1 MSSGAMDCESS
12 SVYIEPVY
20 TAEFS
25 VESIAGYDSEGSNDS
40 SESEVD
46 DVSYDCAES
55 FDESANQI
63 DDCTDNLIIDTV
75 VEDLESHDSFS
86 LAFKIMNDRLTD
98 NLPESADDL
107 EPQKS
112 NDVAFQEVLDRLD
125 REQKIIDAEVHELVL
140 QNTFDSQVRDL
151 KDGIITASSDLNLL
165 GESLKLIGAAIDK
178 EINETIVKVCE
189 DDTLEE
195 DEISISAQIM
205 ADFAASEL
213 EDIEMQS
220 SSEVVFTLEQQL
232 RIKNWTD
239 EVKKEEEKLCQAM
252 FLAENEISEGP
263 ITGYGV
269 YQSDSDHLIPHEIHG
284 LGPKLSGLHKIWDWM
299 SNCHFEISFYADLM
313 SS

>member
-25 VESIAGYDSEGSNDS
+25 VLPSAGSDSEGSNDS
-40 SESEVD
+40 SEFEVD

-63 DDCTDNLIIDTV
+63 DDCTDNLISDTV

-86 LAFKIMNDRLTD
+86 LAFKIFNERITV

-112 NDVAFQEVLDRLD
+112 NDVALQEVLDRLD
-125 REQKIIDAEVHELVL
+125 REQKIIDAEVPELVI
-140 QNTFDSQVRDL
+140 Q
-151 KDGIITASSDLNLL
+151 
-165 GESLKLIGAAIDK
+165 
-178 EINETIVKVCE
+178 EINETIVMVCE

-239 EVKKEEEKLCQAM
+239 EVKKEEEKLFQAM
-252 FLAENEISEGP
+252 FLAENEISEDP
-263 ITGYGV
+263 ISGYGV
-269 YQSDSDHLIPHEIHG
+269 YQSDSDQMIPHEIHG

-299 SNCHFEISFYADLM
+299 SNCHFEISFYADLI

>member
-40 SESEVD
+40 SEFEVD
-46 DVSYDCAES
+46 DVSYDCAEP

-63 DDCTDNLIIDTV
+63 DDCTDNLISDTV

-86 LAFKIMNDRLTD
+86 LALKIFNDRITV
-98 NLPESADDL
+98 NLPESAVDL

-112 NDVAFQEVLDRLD
+112 NEVALQEVLDRLD
-125 REQKIIDAEVHELVL
+125 REQKITDAEVPELVI
-140 QNTFDSQVRDL
+140 Q
-151 KDGIITASSDLNLL
+151 
-165 GESLKLIGAAIDK
+165 
-178 EINETIVKVCE
+178 EINETIVMVCE

-220 SSEVVFTLEQQL
+220 SSEVVFTLEHQL

-239 EVKKEEEKLCQAM
+239 EVKKEEEKLFQAM
-252 FLAENEISEGP
+252 FLAENEISEDP
-263 ITGYGV
+263 ISGYGV
-269 YQSDSDHLIPHEIHG
+269 YQSDSDQMIPHEIHG

>member
-63 DDCTDNLIIDTV
+63 DDCTDNLISDTV

-86 LAFKIMNDRLTD
+86 LAFKIMNDRITV

-178 EINETIVKVCE
+178 EINEMIVNVC
-189 DDTLEE
+189 
-195 DEISISAQIM
+195 
-205 ADFAASEL
+205 
-213 EDIEMQS
+213 
-220 SSEVVFTLEQQL
+220 
-232 RIKNWTD
+232 
-239 EVKKEEEKLCQAM
+239 
-252 FLAENEISEGP
+252 
-263 ITGYGV
+263 
-269 YQSDSDHLIPHEIHG
+269 
-284 LGPKLSGLHKIWDWM
+284 
-299 SNCHFEISFYADLM
+299 
-313 SS
+313 

>member
-1 MSSGAMDCESS
+1 MSRMSTGPMEWESS
-12 SVYIEPVY
+12 EVYGEPVS
-20 TAEFS
+20 TTEFS
-25 VESIAGYDSEGSNDS
+25 VESIAGDVSDDSTDS
-40 SESEVD
+40 SVSEVD
-46 DVSYDCAES
+46 DISYDSDEE

-63 DDCTDNLIIDTV
+63 DDCTDNIISDTF
-75 VEDLESHDSFS
+75 VEDLESQSSFAP
-86 LAFKIMNDRLTD
+86 AFKIMIDRLND

-112 NDVAFQEVLDRLD
+112 NDVALQEVLDRLD
-125 REQKIIDAEVHELVL
+125 REQKIIDAEVPELVI
-140 QNTFDSQVRDL
+140 Q
-151 KDGIITASSDLNLL
+151 
-165 GESLKLIGAAIDK
+165 
-178 EINETIVKVCE
+178 EINETIVMVCE

-239 EVKKEEEKLCQAM
+239 EVKKEEEKLFQAM
-252 FLAENEISEGP
+252 FLAENEISEDP
-263 ITGYGV
+263 ISGYGV
-269 YQSDSDHLIPHEIHG
+269 YQSDSDQMIPHEIHG

-299 SNCHFEISFYADLM
+299 SNCHFEIYFYADLI

>member
-1 MSSGAMDCESS
+1 MSSGPMEWESS
-12 SVYIEPVY
+12 SVYGEPVY

-25 VESIAGYDSEGSNDS
+25 VESIAGYDSEDSNDS
-40 SESEVD
+40 SVSEVD
-46 DVSYDCAES
+46 DISYDSDES

-86 LAFKIMNDRLTD
+86 PAFKIMNDRLTD

-165 GESLKLIGAAIDK
+165 GESLKLIGVAIDK

-195 DEISISAQIM
+195 DEISISEQIM
-205 ADFAASEL
+205 ADYAAGEL
-213 EDIEMQS
+213 EDIEMQFS
-220 SSEVVFTLEQQL
+220 ADVDFTLDQQL
-232 RIKNWTD
+232 NWTD
-239 EVKKEEEKLCQAM
+239 DERLFQSL
-252 FLAENEISEGP
+252 FLSENDISDDS
-263 ITGYGV
+263 ISGYGI
-269 YQSDSDHLIPHEIHG
+269 YQSDCDQIIHSEING
-284 LGPKLSGLHKIWDWM
+284 LGPKQSDWHKILDWM
-299 SNCHFEISFYADLM
+299 LSCRFEM
-313 SS
+313 SSYVD

>member
-1 MSSGAMDCESS
+1 MSSGAMDCDSS

-25 VESIAGYDSEGSNDS
+25 VESSAGYDSEGSNDS
-40 SESEVD
+40 SEFVVD

-55 FDESANQI
+55 FDESANQV
-63 DDCTDNLIIDTV
+63 DDCTDNLISDTV

-86 LAFKIMNDRLTD
+86 LAFKIFNDRITV
-98 NLPESADDL
+98 NLPESADHL

-125 REQKIIDAEVHELVL
+125 REPKIVDAEVHEFVI
-140 QNTFDSQVRDL
+140 Q
-151 KDGIITASSDLNLL
+151 
-165 GESLKLIGAAIDK
+165 
-178 EINETIVKVCE
+178 EINETIVLVCE

-195 DEISISAQIM
+195 DEISISAQNM

-239 EVKKEEEKLCQAM
+239 EVKKEEEKLFQAM
-252 FLAENEISEGP
+252 FLAENEISEAP
-263 ITGYGV
+263 ISGYGV
-269 YQSDSDHLIPHEIHG
+269 YQSDSDQMIPHEIHG

-299 SNCHFEISFYADLM
+299 SNCHFEISFYADLI

>member
-25 VESIAGYDSEGSNDS
+25 VESSAGYDSEGSNDS
-40 SESEVD
+40 SEFVVD

-55 FDESANQI
+55 FDESANQV
-63 DDCTDNLIIDTV
+63 DDCTDNLISDTV
-75 VEDLESHDSFS
+75 VEDPESHDSFS
-86 LAFKIMNDRLTD
+86 LAFKIFNDRITV
-98 NLPESADDL
+98 NLPESADVL

-125 REQKIIDAEVHELVL
+125 REQKIVDAEVHELVI
-140 QNTFDSQVRDL
+140 Q
-151 KDGIITASSDLNLL
+151 
-165 GESLKLIGAAIDK
+165 
-178 EINETIVKVCE
+178 EINETIVMVCE

-239 EVKKEEEKLCQAM
+239 EVKKEEEKLFQAM
-252 FLAENEISEGP
+252 FLAENEISEDP
-263 ITGYGV
+263 ISGYGV
-269 YQSDSDHLIPHEIHG
+269 YQSDSYQMIPHEIHG

-299 SNCHFEISFYADLM
+299 SNCHFEISFYADLIL
-313 SS
+313 S

>member
-63 DDCTDNLIIDTV
+63 DDCTDNLISDTV

-86 LAFKIMNDRLTD
+86 LALKIFNDRITV

-112 NDVAFQEVLDRLD
+112 NDVALQEVLDRLD
-125 REQKIIDAEVHELVL
+125 REQKIIDAEVPELVI
-140 QNTFDSQVRDL
+140 Q
-151 KDGIITASSDLNLL
+151 
-165 GESLKLIGAAIDK
+165 
-178 EINETIVKVCE
+178 EINETIVMVCE

-195 DEISISAQIM
+195 DEISISPQIM

-220 SSEVVFTLEQQL
+220 SSDVVFTLEQQL

-239 EVKKEEEKLCQAM
+239 EVKKEEEKLFQAM
-252 FLAENEISEGP
+252 FLAENEISEDP
-263 ITGYGV
+263 ISGYGV
-269 YQSDSDHLIPHEIHG
+269 YQSDSDQMIPHEIHG

-299 SNCHFEISFYADLM
+299 SNCHFEISFYADLI

>member
-25 VESIAGYDSEGSNDS
+25 VESIAGYDSEDSNDS
-40 SESEVD
+40 SVSDVD
-46 DVSYDCAES
+46 SISYDCAES

-75 VEDLESHDSFS
+75 VEDLESHDSYS

-125 REQKIIDAEVHELVL
+125 REQKIIDAEVHELVI
-140 QNTFDSQVRDL
+140 QNTFDAQVREL
-151 KDGIITASSDLNLL
+151 KAGIITASSDLNLL
-165 GESLKLIGAAIDK
+165 GESLKLIGVAIDK
-178 EINETIVKVCE
+178 EINETIVKVFE
-189 DDTLEE
+189 DDTLE
-195 DEISISAQIM
+195 DEISISEQIM

-213 EDIEMQS
+213 EDIEMQFS
-220 SSEVVFTLEQQL
+220 AEVDFTLEQQL
-232 RIKNWTD
+232 NWTD
-239 EVKKEEEKLCQAM
+239 EEKLFQAM
-252 FLAENEISEGP
+252 FLAENEISEDP
-263 ITGYGV
+263 ISGYGI
-269 YQSDSDHLIPHEIHG
+269 YQSDSDQIIPHEING
-284 LGPKLSGLHKIWDWM
+284 LGPKLSAWHKIRDWM
-299 SNCHFEISFYADLM
+299 STCRFEISSYADLI

>member
-25 VESIAGYDSEGSNDS
+25 VEPSAGSDSEGSNDS
-40 SESEVD
+40 SEFEVD

-63 DDCTDNLIIDTV
+63 DDCTDNLISDTV

-86 LAFKIMNDRLTD
+86 LAFKIFNDRITV

-112 NDVAFQEVLDRLD
+112 NDVALQEVLDRLD
-125 REQKIIDAEVHELVL
+125 REQKIIDAEVPELVI
-140 QNTFDSQVRDL
+140 Q
-151 KDGIITASSDLNLL
+151 
-165 GESLKLIGAAIDK
+165 
-178 EINETIVKVCE
+178 EINETIVMVCE

-220 SSEVVFTLEQQL
+220 SSEVVFTLEHQL

-239 EVKKEEEKLCQAM
+239 EVKKEEEKLFQAM
-252 FLAENEISEGP
+252 FLAENEISEDP
-263 ITGYGV
+263 ISGYGV
-269 YQSDSDHLIPHEIHG
+269 YQSDSDQMIPHEIHG

-299 SNCHFEISFYADLM
+299 SNCHFEISFYADLI